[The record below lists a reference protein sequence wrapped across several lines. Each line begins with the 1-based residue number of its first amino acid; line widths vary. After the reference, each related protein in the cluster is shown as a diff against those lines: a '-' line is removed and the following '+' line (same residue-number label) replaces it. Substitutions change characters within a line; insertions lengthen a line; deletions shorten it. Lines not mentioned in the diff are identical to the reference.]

1 MIQDGGDILQ
11 GLQGKLGETQSVT
24 VLQLGGELLALARVD
39 VVGGLILA
47 LQLGLPLSEEA
58 IELLYVIDQL
68 QPCLH
73 MIEDSFLLVVLVR
86 I

>member
-1 MIQDGGDILQ
+1 MIQDACDILQ

-47 LQLGLPLSEEA
+47 LQLGLPLPEEP

-68 QPCLH
+68 QASLH
-73 MIEDSFLLVVLVR
+73 MVEDSFLLVVLVG